1 MSRSSPEFV
10 FGYGSLLRPREMRG
24 DATPSLLRGFRRG
37 WNVAMDNSRDL
48 PGYKYYVDE
57 ETGERPD
64 IYVTYLNIWEDEEA
78 EVNGLVFP
86 VDEGTLRVL
95 DDRERNYRRRDVTDH
110 IGDDLGGRVWAYVGT
125 DEARER
131 YETGRAADTAVVS
144 AAYENK
150 VRKDFGTF
158 GDAWL
163 EQFDATTDGPA
174 VPLRR
179 LKRIEIPA
187 YSGVT

>member
-24 DATPSLLRGFRRG
+24 DATPSILRGFRRG

-48 PGYKYYVDE
+48 PGYKYYVEE
-57 ETGERPD
+57 ETGERPE
-64 IYVTYLNIWEDEEA
+64 IYVTFLNIWEDEGA
-78 EVNGLVFP
+78 QVNGLVFP
-86 VDEGTLRVL
+86 VGEDTLHVL

-110 IGDDLGGRVWAYVGT
+110 VAADLGGRVWAYVGT
-125 DEARER
+125 SDARER
-131 YETGRAADTAVVS
+131 FETGHAAGTAVVS
-144 AAYENK
+144 AAYEDK

-158 GDAWL
+158 GEAWL
-163 EQFDATTDGPA
+163 AQFEATTDERA